1 MKNAKIYEI
10 GNKEKEVV
18 YTSIRDWI
26 KANKVSESF
35 YSKIEI
41 KFNANI
47 YFKRDSI
54 SKLNVVIKDGVST
67 AHWGWKPSKDKDTNV
82 ASLLRFLD
90 AQNIKK

>member
-26 KANKVSESF
+26 KANKVGESF

-47 YFKRDSI
+47 YFKQDFI
-54 SKLNVVIKDGVST
+54 NKLNVVVKDGVNT
-67 AHWGWKPSKDKDTNV
+67 TQWGWKSSKDKNSNV
-82 ASLLRFLD
+82 ASLLKFLE
-90 AQNIKK
+90 AQYTKK